1 MIVGIGST
9 RIREVL
15 DTDDELPPLRTT
27 DHYIRV
33 VGFNA
38 EKQVQ
43 MASFIVHKP
52 E

>member
-1 MIVGIGST
+1 MLTCICAYLCVCVCVS
-9 RIREVL
+9 L
-15 DTDDELPPLRTT
+15 SP